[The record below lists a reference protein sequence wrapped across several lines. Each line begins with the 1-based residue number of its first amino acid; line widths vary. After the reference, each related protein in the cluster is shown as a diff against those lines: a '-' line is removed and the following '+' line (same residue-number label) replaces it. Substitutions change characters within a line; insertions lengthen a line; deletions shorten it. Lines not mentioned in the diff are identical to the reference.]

1 MCLERPL
8 EQALKEASTSPVS
21 MTDYNLDKG
30 YDFDF
35 KYGHRKDHLED
46 LKGPICRTASPRGKR
61 KHHRR
66 KVKGKKKFRYPSSFF
81 EPILENIDEEKE
93 IEIDPLR
100 LTKLTDKKLSS
111 KHRERALESGKSCS
125 PTDDGRRFRHRYYHK
140 REKAST

>member
-8 EQALKEASTSPVS
+8 EQALKESPVGPPVS
-21 MTDYNLDKG
+21 MTDFNMEKG

-35 KYGHRKDHLED
+35 KYGRKSSSMDD
-46 LKGPICRTASPRGKR
+46 MKPIRSPSPKARR

-66 KVKGKKKFRYPSSFF
+66 KLKGKKKYRFPSTSF

-100 LTKLTDKKLSS
+100 ISVRPDGKKMSS
-111 KHRERALESGKSCS
+111 KHRERALENGSRV
-125 PTDDGRRFRHRYYHK
+125 PTEDGRRFRHRHYHK
-140 REKAST
+140 REKATT